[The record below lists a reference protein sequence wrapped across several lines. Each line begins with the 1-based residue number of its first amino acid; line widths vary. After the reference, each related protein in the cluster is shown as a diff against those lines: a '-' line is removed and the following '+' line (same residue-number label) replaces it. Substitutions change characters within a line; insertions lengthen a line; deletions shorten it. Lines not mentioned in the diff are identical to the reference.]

1 MKDENFEHLD
11 AKEQAEAFVFPH
23 GLSVAEKAAADAE
36 LKQLRMLRLSQMSD
50 AQRKSAELL
59 RLKYQKMPR

>member
-1 MKDENFEHLD
+1 MKDENFEHLN
-11 AKEQAEAFVFPH
+11 AKEQVESYVFPH